1 LPLSKALGVSLG
13 WVIMDKFLTCYDYGT
28 GGIWRFIIAESAL
41 QILTKYPE
49 LEIADSIPEW
59 MTQEV
64 IQRMN
69 EIVINIEDNNN
80 EFLNAIIAERNKI

>member
-1 LPLSKALGVSLG
+1 
-13 WVIMDKFLTCYDYGT
+13 
-28 GGIWRFIIAESAL
+28 
-41 QILTKYPE
+41 
-49 LEIADSIPEW
+49 

-69 EIVINIEDNNN
+69 EIVINIEDNKN